1 MRTTLRRLLSTLG
14 AVALVTTFFTASPG
28 ASAGAADTVAPVL
41 RSISVPAGP
50 YVPGQQITWTLDVV
64 DSSPI
69 KWIQLYYATPGAAPG
84 YFMVEFEP
92 QRDWRAGPL
101 TWTIPGTPSSAPYNG
116 QYEITSIWVHD
127 EAGNSADYYAD
138 GRLRT
143 QPATATTRA
152 LDIRSPLSII
162 NSPRDVTPPVL
173 EAFKAPTAVTIAQLI
188 GIELT
193 IREATQLSVA
203 VFGRRDGGDEILLG
217 ERFRFPA
224 QGGFTF
230 FPKDVGVIDLTKV
243 VLSDVN
249 GNRATYLANGTF
261 TTVPATSTTPRPHP
275 FTIGR
280 IKVLPT
286 PAEIVSLTPRSG
298 GAQLTWTQTPS
309 AGQRITITPGNRV
322 ITGGPSSTGEQYR
335 TVTLTGLQN
344 GTTYSIKVTPTSPAG
359 EGDTA
364 TGSVTPRMTMAVFGP
379 GDRTGDRRADLWTT
393 GFGDVTSDETWR
405 LYTGAGGG
413 AIGRTL
419 HPVSAYGVEEGFPG
433 STTGRGP
440 GASWGALTL
449 VGSELQALTPTGSS
463 VIGYGF
469 NIFRTIDASSDLT
482 GDGVADLI
490 GITPAGDF
498 YRYTSTSTGTI
509 GRGVRLGGGWGAFQ
523 SVFSPGDF
531 NGDKRAD
538 VVAVDVLGTLWLYP
552 GTGRG
557 GFAPRVQI
565 GTGWNS
571 FGSVLP
577 LRDFNGD
584 GAVDIGAITMDGKL
598 LMYPGNGRGSFFSK
612 VQIGTGWG
620 AFL

>member
-1 MRTTLRRLLSTLG
+1 
-14 AVALVTTFFTASPG
+14 
-28 ASAGAADTVAPVL
+28 
-41 RSISVPAGP
+41 
-50 YVPGQQITWTLDVV
+50 
-64 DSSPI
+64 
-69 KWIQLYYATPGAAPG
+69 
-84 YFMVEFEP
+84 
-92 QRDWRAGPL
+92 
-101 TWTIPGTPSSAPYNG
+101 
-116 QYEITSIWVHD
+116 
-127 EAGNSADYYAD
+127 
-138 GRLRT
+138 
-143 QPATATTRA
+143 
-152 LDIRSPLSII
+152 
-162 NSPRDVTPPVL
+162 
-173 EAFKAPTAVTIAQLI
+173 
-188 GIELT
+188 
-193 IREATQLSVA
+193 
-203 VFGRRDGGDEILLG
+203 
-217 ERFRFPA
+217 
-224 QGGFTF
+224 
-230 FPKDVGVIDLTKV
+230 
-243 VLSDVN
+243 
-249 GNRATYLANGTF
+249 
-261 TTVPATSTTPRPHP
+261 
-275 FTIGR
+275 
-280 IKVLPT
+280 
-286 PAEIVSLTPRSG
+286 
-298 GAQLTWTQTPS
+298 
-309 AGQRITITPGNRV
+309 
-322 ITGGPSSTGEQYR
+322 
-335 TVTLTGLQN
+335 
-344 GTTYSIKVTPTSPAG
+344 
-359 EGDTA
+359 
-364 TGSVTPRMTMAVFGP
+364 MAVFGP
-379 GDRTGDRRADLWTT
+379 GDRTGDRRADLWAT

-523 SVFSPGDF
+523 SVVSPGDF
-531 NGDKRAD
+531 NGDQRAD
-538 VVAVDVLGTLWLYP
+538 VVAVDVL

>member
-1 MRTTLRRLLSTLG
+1 
-14 AVALVTTFFTASPG
+14 
-28 ASAGAADTVAPVL
+28 
-41 RSISVPAGP
+41 
-50 YVPGQQITWTLDVV
+50 
-64 DSSPI
+64 
-69 KWIQLYYATPGAAPG
+69 
-84 YFMVEFEP
+84 
-92 QRDWRAGPL
+92 
-101 TWTIPGTPSSAPYNG
+101 
-116 QYEITSIWVHD
+116 
-127 EAGNSADYYAD
+127 
-138 GRLRT
+138 
-143 QPATATTRA
+143 
-152 LDIRSPLSII
+152 
-162 NSPRDVTPPVL
+162 
-173 EAFKAPTAVTIAQLI
+173 
-188 GIELT
+188 
-193 IREATQLSVA
+193 
-203 VFGRRDGGDEILLG
+203 
-217 ERFRFPA
+217 
-224 QGGFTF
+224 
-230 FPKDVGVIDLTKV
+230 
-243 VLSDVN
+243 
-249 GNRATYLANGTF
+249 
-261 TTVPATSTTPRPHP
+261 
-275 FTIGR
+275 
-280 IKVLPT
+280 
-286 PAEIVSLTPRSG
+286 
-298 GAQLTWTQTPS
+298 
-309 AGQRITITPGNRV
+309 
-322 ITGGPSSTGEQYR
+322 
-335 TVTLTGLQN
+335 
-344 GTTYSIKVTPTSPAG
+344 
-359 EGDTA
+359 
-364 TGSVTPRMTMAVFGP
+364 MTMAVFGP
-379 GDRTGDRRADLWTT
+379 GDRTGDRRADLWAT